1 MAEARSAREQSAD
14 DLVRYWHESTTREI
28 SERAAEDP
36 VVIMSLAA
44 VEQHGPHL
52 PLSTDLE
59 IGLGVLSAAFR
70 ALPADFPVFALPP
83 QPFGASAEHADFAG
97 TLTLPV
103 GVLGEVVYA
112 VGTSLARA
120 GVRRLVLFNSHGGN
134 RSAIDSAGLR
144 LRSDHGLLA
153 VKAGYFRFPLPADVN
168 LPESELAHGLHGGA
182 LETSMMLHL
191 RPDLVRI
198 DELRRFPSLG
208 EELAE
213 HLTHV
218 RPEGPASFAWTA
230 RDLNPEGVVGNANI
244 EGAAGLGARL
254 VEHFGR
260 YLAEVISDARAF
272 PLNRLARSG
281 DWMAVE

>member
-1 MAEARSAREQSAD
+1 MAEARSAKDRSAND
-14 DLVRYWHESTTREI
+14 RVRYWHDSTTREI
-28 SERAAEDP
+28 AERAADDP

-83 QPFGASAEHADFAG
+83 QPFGASAEHADFPG

-103 GVLGEVVYA
+103 GVLGEVIYA
-112 VGTSLARA
+112 VGSSLARA

-134 RSAIDSAGLR
+134 RSAVDSAGLR
-144 LRSDHGLLA
+144 LRSDHRLLV
-153 VKAGYFRFPLPADVN
+153 VKASYFRFPLPVDLD
-168 LPESELAHGLHGGA
+168 LPESERAHGLHGGA

-191 RPDLVRI
+191 RPDLVRV
-198 DELRRFPSLG
+198 DELRRFSSLG

-213 HLTHV
+213 HLEHV

-230 RDLNPEGVVGNANI
+230 RDLNPEGVVGNAKI
-244 EGAAGLGARL
+244 DGAAALGARL
-254 VEHFGR
+254 VEHYGA
-260 YLAEVISDARAF
+260 YLAEVITDARDF
-272 PLNRLARSG
+272 PLNRLARPG
-281 DWMAVE
+281 DQGD